1 MLVVNASNIEKD
13 WNWFQNKNTN
23 DVEMHNISD
32 KTSLLAVQGH
42 KAAEALA
49 SH

>member
-13 WNWFQNKNTN
+13 WKWISKHNSEKA
-23 DVEMHNISD
+23 EMHNISD
-32 KTSLLAVQGH
+32 KTCLLAVQGPMQQ
-42 KAAEALA
+42 KYF